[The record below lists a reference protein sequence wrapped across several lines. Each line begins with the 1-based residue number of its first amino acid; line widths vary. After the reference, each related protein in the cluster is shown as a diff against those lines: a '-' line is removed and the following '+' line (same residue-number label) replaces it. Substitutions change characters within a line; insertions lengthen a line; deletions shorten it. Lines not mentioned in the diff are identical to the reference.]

1 MKVTTEQTGDVVV
14 VHAAPA
20 RLMHPSLSEFSTA
33 ATGEIAAGARKI
45 VIDLGGVEYLDS
57 AAIGCL
63 MDLYRQATA
72 AGATLKLAGVQRRVE
87 TMLTLT
93 GANQFMENYPDT
105 AATVASFARG

>member
-1 MKVTTEQTGDVVV
+1 MNVTCEQSGDVSI

-20 RLMHPSLSEFSTA
+20 RLMYPSLSEFSTLV
-33 ATGEIAAGARKI
+33 TGEIARGARKL
-45 VIDLGGVEYLDS
+45 VINFGDVEYLDS

-72 AGATLKLAGVQRRVE
+72 AGATLKLAGLRGRVE

-93 GANQFMENYPDT
+93 GANQFMEIHPD
-105 AATVASFARG
+105 AATAVKSF

>member
-1 MKVTTEQTGDVVV
+1 MTTEQSGEVVI
-14 VHAAPA
+14 VHAGPA
-20 RLMHPSLSEFSTA
+20 RLMYPSLSEFSTLVTSQLA
-33 ATGEIAAGARKI
+33 KGAKKI
-45 VIDLGGVEYLDS
+45 VIDLGKVEYLDS

-93 GANQFMENYPDT
+93 GANQFMEMHPD
-105 AATVASFARG
+105 AATAVRSF

>member
-1 MKVTTEQTGDVVV
+1 MKVTSEQSGDVVI

-20 RLMHPSLSEFSTA
+20 RLMHPSLSEFSTQV
-33 ATGEIAAGARKI
+33 TGELAGGARKI
-45 VIDLGGVEYLDS
+45 VIDFGGVEYVDS

-72 AGATLKLAGVQRRVE
+72 AGATLKLAAVQRRVE

-93 GANQFMENYPDT
+93 GANQFMEMHPD
-105 AATVASFARG
+105 AAAAVKSF